1 MDKNENTVKPCCKTV
16 ECRDLSQLYIES
28 LKGTIMHFEA
38 NQLICDHTKADV
50 MSHVAHMLIVYA
62 TGLRR
67 QTLTEED
74 LEKLHQCSIFLVPE
88 KTAEIILSKMKEN
101 SDG

>member
-38 NQLICDHTKADV
+38 NQLICDHTKAEV
-50 MSHVAHMLIVYA
+50 MSQIAHMLIVYS
-62 TGLRR
+62 TSLSMEI
-67 QTLTEED
+67 LTKED
-74 LEKLHQCSIFLVPE
+74 MERLNKYVMCLVPKE
-88 KTAEIILSKMKEN
+88 TAESFFKN
-101 SDG
+101 GTVSDG